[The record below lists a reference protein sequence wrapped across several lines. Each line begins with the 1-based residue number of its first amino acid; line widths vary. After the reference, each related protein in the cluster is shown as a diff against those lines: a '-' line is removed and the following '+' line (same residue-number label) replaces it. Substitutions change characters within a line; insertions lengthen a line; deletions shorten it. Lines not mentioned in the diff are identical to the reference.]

1 MRRLQ
6 VGLSV
11 AAHIM
16 TANFINVE
24 PIQCNVTKESVAWGN
39 IAYELHSPGTLQKE
53 VESPIL
59 KYSN

>member
-11 AAHIM
+11 AAHVM

-24 PIQCNVTKESVAWGN
+24 PIRCNVTEESVAWGN
-39 IAYELHSPGTLQKE
+39 IAYELYSPGTLEKRG
-53 VESPIL
+53 
-59 KYSN
+59 